1 MGAVAATDGR
11 RGPGMPGSAKM
22 YPGEYVSRA
31 SGFAGGMPLD
41 TAPGCLSLGQF
52 AEEAAGEDDSC
63 AGASDDELL
72 GVICGWDRVQA
83 HVRGAEACG
92 GGGVHPPPGRGG
104 VRAGGAGADA
114 GGVG

>member
-1 MGAVAATDGR
+1 
-11 RGPGMPGSAKM
+11 M
-22 YPGEYVSRA
+22 YPGEYASRA

-41 TAPGCLSLGQF
+41 TAPGCVSLGLF

-83 HVRGAEACG
+83 HCAARKYAAVAEFIRRRAAAGCG
-92 GGGVHPPPGRGG
+92 LAGR
-104 VRAGGAGADA
+104 GADA